1 MPEYLHPGVYVEEVG
16 SGPRPIEGVSTS
28 TAGFLGATERGPLR
42 PTLVTCYREYVRW
55 FGGEA
60 GPDRH
65 LPYAARGFFE
75 NGGQRLYVCRI
86 VNAVAT
92 VASAAFGPHFRVQAI
107 GPGNWGRRLYAGIAD
122 SSGTVQG
129 PHGARPVGF
138 RLRLAYYAK
147 PPSGDPLDWFS
158 GLANPSV
165 PDVAEDFDDL
175 ALDPAAPNYWG
186 KRLEEST
193 LARLVRSPSAPAGA
207 SPKRGC
213 RQLRQGGASG
223 AGLRVADFEG
233 HETQRRHEVQGLLAL
248 ASDRCRDVS
257 LVYAPGVPAD
267 VARKVVSHCETLR
280 YRFAL
285 VDGPASSPAGFEP
298 RVAIAD
304 SSHAAHYTPWLVV
317 ADLADGTQTRTV
329 PPGGHV
335 AGVYVRTDLERG
347 VHKAPANQG
356 LRGAL
361 AVTEQ
366 VTDAEQER
374 LNPRGINVLREFPGR
389 GLLVWG
395 ARTLSSE
402 PLWKYVSIR
411 RLFIFI
417 ERSIDEGTDWVVFE
431 HNDEPLWTR
440 VISAIRNFLRSVWR
454 EGALAGQTEDDAFF
468 VRCDRTT
475 MTQDDILNGRLI
487 CEIGVAVVRPAEF
500 IILRF
505 GRRTVEAD
513 QA

>member
-1 MPEYLHPGVYVEEVG
+1 V
-16 SGPRPIEGVSTS
+16 
-28 TAGFLGATERGPLR
+28 
-42 PTLVTCYREYVRW
+42 
-55 FGGEA
+55 
-60 GPDRH
+60 
-65 LPYAARGFFE
+65 
-75 NGGQRLYVCRI
+75 
-86 VNAVAT
+86 
-92 VASAAFGPHFRVQAI
+92 
-107 GPGNWGRRLYAGIAD
+107 
-122 SSGTVQG
+122 
-129 PHGARPVGF
+129 
-138 RLRLAYYAK
+138 
-147 PPSGDPLDWFS
+147 
-158 GLANPSV
+158 
-165 PDVAEDFDDL
+165 
-175 ALDPAAPNYWG
+175 
-186 KRLEEST
+186 
-193 LARLVRSPSAPAGA
+193 
-207 SPKRGC
+207 
-213 RQLRQGGASG
+213 
-223 AGLRVADFEG
+223 
-233 HETQRRHEVQGLLAL
+233 
-248 ASDRCRDVS
+248 
-257 LVYAPGVPAD
+257 
-267 VARKVVSHCETLR
+267 
-280 YRFAL
+280 
-285 VDGPASSPAGFEP
+285 
-298 RVAIAD
+298 
-304 SSHAAHYTPWLVV
+304 
-317 ADLADGTQTRTV
+317 
-329 PPGGHV
+329 
-335 AGVYVRTDLERG
+335 
-347 VHKAPANQG
+347 PANQG